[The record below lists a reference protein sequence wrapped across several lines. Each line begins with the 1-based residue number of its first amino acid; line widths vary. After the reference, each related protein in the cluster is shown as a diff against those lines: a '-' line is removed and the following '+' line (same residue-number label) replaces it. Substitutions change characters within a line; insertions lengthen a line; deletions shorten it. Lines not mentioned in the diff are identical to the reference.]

1 MGFAACLVNLP
12 VKGMSRCFYQG
23 IERVPF
29 FWRRWRLRPAMQLP
43 PRRGGAK
50 STCTAPLSTPPAPLP
65 PAAAIRRSI
74 WTLFLSDRSFR
85 RPGMTKPFSI
95 ELVNCILERPEN
107 KPDWKFF
114 QVTFDGYA
122 EGALFGV
129 QGDARGVALEIKDSS
144 GTAVIPGKPLPMEGI
159 IPGNRVLNYSMTL
172 MPNHQ
177 PLKVGAY
184 FSTVRFKLDYF

>member
-1 MGFAACLVNLP
+1 M
-12 VKGMSRCFYQG
+12 
-23 IERVPF
+23 PF
-29 FWRRWRLRPAMQLP
+29 FWRRWRLRPAMQFP

-50 STCTAPLSTPPAPLP
+50 STCTAPLSTPPAPLL
-65 PAAAIRRSI
+65 PAGSRNQTIDMDTIPLGQIIR
-74 WTLFLSDRSFR
+74 DGQ
-85 RPGMTKPFSI
+85 GMTKPFSI